1 MAGKEKKGRGDR
13 MRAGRGSVYV
23 ENMKL
28 KKRERERQRDKHC
41 RWEMDLSL
49 FSISDKGV
57 EKER

>member
-1 MAGKEKKGRGDR
+1 ME
-13 MRAGRGSVYV
+13 RAGRGSVCV
-23 ENMKL
+23 ESGKL

-57 EKER
+57 EKEER